1 MCQSGLLVAQGYGRG
16 TRYLLP
22 ENINNNLFTSIE
34 QSQEDIISSN
44 NEVSLKVIGEPMDNN
59 RGTSDNYRG
68 TSDDYRGT
76 SDDNNINPHKKRL
89 SKKQMDLLVIS
100 ICQDWMDKEEIAQRL
115 HRKVKYVSDVI
126 LPRLVKEKQLEM
138 LYPGTPNHPRQKYK
152 IKD

>member
-1 MCQSGLLVAQGYGRG
+1 
-16 TRYLLP
+16 
-22 ENINNNLFTSIE
+22 
-34 QSQEDIISSN
+34 
-44 NEVSLKVIGEPMDNN
+44 MDNN
-59 RGTSDNYRG
+59 RGTSDDYRG
-68 TSDDYRGT
+68 TSDDNRGT

-89 SKKQMDLLVIS
+89 SKKQMDLLGIS